1 MAEVPVRQM
10 YASAIRT
17 RRLDLEPLTP
27 GHARE
32 MAAVL
37 SGPSLYRFTGG
48 EPPTE
53 AVLSLRYAA
62 QSVGHSPEGGQIW
75 LNWIV
80 RDRETGAALGFVQAT
95 VSVQSG
101 ESAADVAWVI
111 AAVQQGNGYAVE
123 AAAGMLRWL
132 GECGTARCQAHIH
145 PGNVASCSVARKLDF
160 VPTSLVHDGEVLWL
174 RTTGPSSAIIKK

>member
-1 MAEVPVRQM
+1 MS
-10 YASAIRT
+10 ASAIRT

-32 MAAVL
+32 MTTVL

-53 AVLSLRYAA
+53 AALSLRYTA
-62 QSVGHSPEGGQIW
+62 QSAGHSPKRDQAW

-80 RDRETGAALGFVQAT
+80 RHQETGAALGFVQAT

-101 ESAADVAWVI
+101 ELVADVAWVI
-111 AAVQQGNGYAVE
+111 AVVQQGNGYAVE
-123 AAAGMLRWL
+123 AAAGMLCWL

-160 VPTSLVHDGEVLWL
+160 APTSLVHDGEVLWQ
-174 RTTGPSSAIIKK
+174 RTARQSSAIIKR